1 MMLVVKTQYM
11 ENYGA
16 HDWNGTGVC
25 PQRWKYKGGSEY
37 KIRNVPSDLSNAE
50 CARLICS
57 ADIARDDEYCRE
69 YVMEWSIESDDYL
82 SWFENSQLEH
92 DGSITYHEPEFDYL
106 QLTLR
111 MGD

>member
-37 KIRNVPSDLSNAE
+37 KIRNTPANLSNAE
-50 CARLICS
+50 YARLIS
-57 ADIARDDEYCRE
+57 SVDIARDNEYCRE
-69 YVMEWSIESDDYL
+69 YVMEWSIESDDYK
-82 SWFENSQLEH
+82 SWFEKSQLEH
-92 DGSITYHEPEFDYL
+92 DGSITYAEPEFDYL
-106 QLTLR
+106 ELTLK
-111 MGD
+111 GY